1 MPIHRQIRGISR
13 STEHPETDGDTAV
26 TIRNDEKRRAYGHER
41 GREDGLRVKRLSGIS
56 FVPTRTRGETE
67 GPPRH
72 PASLSSVFGESALG
86 EEQQAWMNKIR
97 QQSQGMPPE
106 QMFMSAIRSGMIAA
120 SDAQNDV
127 KPAARLAVSR
137 APVFAILYGC
147 YPVKQTR
154 EYGPC
159 YAESVRGRRP

>member
-1 MPIHRQIRGISR
+1 MAALGMPEVVAPVSVRN
-13 STEHPETDGDTAV
+13 GDT
-26 TIRNDEKRRAYGHER
+26 IRARGGGMGGATRRAAA
-41 GREDGLRVKRLSGIS
+41 LCS
-56 FVPTRTRGETE
+56 FVLLGAAAVLVSQSERPGG
-67 GPPRH
+67 GP
-72 PASLSSVFGESALG
+72 AALG

-120 SDAQNDV
+120 SDAQHDV